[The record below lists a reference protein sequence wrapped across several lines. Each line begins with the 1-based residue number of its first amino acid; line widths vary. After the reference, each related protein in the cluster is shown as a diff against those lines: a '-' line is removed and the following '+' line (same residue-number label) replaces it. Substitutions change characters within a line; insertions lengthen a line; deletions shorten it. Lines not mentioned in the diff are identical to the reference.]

1 MQQLR
6 QHLQRINQKSY
17 KAYKDIANTYTF
29 PEFQLAIDY
38 VQGDPFAAPSK
49 IRLIF
54 SKEQLGIESSWFET
68 KRRKIYV
75 EDVMNRSVNRAIKQS
90 KIAVRGSGKS
100 GKVEIDAPD
109 QVILERAAVQL
120 TPNQGTICLSIGLP
134 ANGRRING
142 KEAEKLFFD
151 ALTKIAKQSVLSL
164 DKKKVI
170 EAIHLADQH
179 DALRQKMH
187 EEGWIA
193 FVANGSILPRKS
205 GVSTK
210 PMNNAIPFQSPA
222 ENEVSVQLPHRSKPI
237 KGMAIKK
244 GITLIVGGGF
254 HGKSTLLQALEEGV
268 YEHIAGDGREF
279 VLTDPTATKIR
290 AEDGRSITGVDISP
304 FINDLPNGS
313 STANFSTENASGST
327 SQAANVVEALETGA
341 NTLLIDEDTTA
352 TNFMIRDQRMQQL
365 VAKEKEPITP
375 FVHRVKSLFDEK
387 GISTILVMGGSGDY
401 FQVADEVIMM
411 DQYYPKNVTNKAKDI
426 AGEPLGSAKPLEF
439 QQNRVPN
446 LGGLQSMLGH
456 KPKVQAKGKD
466 TILFGKNPIDLSL
479 VEQIVDVSQT
489 RMIAN
494 VLKYMALKKTNE
506 QKSISEWLDW
516 IEHQIDEKGL
526 SFTQKNTNEHPG
538 ELARPRRMELAS
550 ALNRLR
556 ELTM

>member
-1 MQQLR
+1 M
-6 QHLQRINQKSY
+6 
-17 KAYKDIANTYTF
+17 
-29 PEFQLAIDY
+29 
-38 VQGDPFAAPSK
+38 
-49 IRLIF
+49 
-54 SKEQLGIESSWFET
+54 
-68 KRRKIYV
+68 
-75 EDVMNRSVNRAIKQS
+75 
-90 KIAVRGSGKS
+90 
-100 GKVEIDAPD
+100 
-109 QVILERAAVQL
+109 
-120 TPNQGTICLSIGLP
+120 
-134 ANGRRING
+134 
-142 KEAEKLFFD
+142 
-151 ALTKIAKQSVLSL
+151 
-164 DKKKVI
+164 I

-210 PMNNAIPFQSPA
+210 PMNNAIPFQSPT

-365 VAKEKEPITP
+365 VAKKRSRS
-375 FVHRVKSLFDEK
+375 HHLC
-387 GISTILVMGGSGDY
+387 
-401 FQVADEVIMM
+401 
-411 DQYYPKNVTNKAKDI
+411 
-426 AGEPLGSAKPLEF
+426 
-439 QQNRVPN
+439 
-446 LGGLQSMLGH
+446 
-456 KPKVQAKGKD
+456 
-466 TILFGKNPIDLSL
+466 
-479 VEQIVDVSQT
+479 
-489 RMIAN
+489 
-494 VLKYMALKKTNE
+494 
-506 QKSISEWLDW
+506 
-516 IEHQIDEKGL
+516 IE
-526 SFTQKNTNEHPG
+526 
-538 ELARPRRMELAS
+538 
-550 ALNRLR
+550 
-556 ELTM
+556 